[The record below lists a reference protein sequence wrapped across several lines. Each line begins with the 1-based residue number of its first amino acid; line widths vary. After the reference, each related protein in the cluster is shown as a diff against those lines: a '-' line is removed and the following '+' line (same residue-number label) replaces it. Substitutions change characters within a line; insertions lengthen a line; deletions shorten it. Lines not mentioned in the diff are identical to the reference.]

1 MRNTKQWTQ
10 AAMLAIVITLAVT
23 SLSLADVWPQR
34 TVRVIVPNPAG
45 VGMDLVARIFA
56 ERLSGRWGRPVI
68 IENLPGADGIAAV
81 REFVSRRD
89 NHTLLYSFAGPI
101 TINPIL
107 HEKLPYDPA
116 RDLVAIASTSDNFL
130 AIAVSQALNV
140 NSLAELDK
148 LVRSRPGKLTWA
160 ATPGLPYYAFAAFQ
174 MSTGS
179 EMAQVPYRDF
189 NQAFVDLGE
198 GRIDAVA
205 AGVTPLLSQA
215 QTGKIKLL
223 AFINPT
229 RSAAAREVPTVTEA
243 GYPQLTFSAITGFFG
258 WRDMAPELRD
268 RIASDV
274 QAIADEPSVQARLTK
289 MGSAA
294 RGSTPLAFDEAID
307 EQRAKVAAI
316 AKALVTKPRQ

>member
-1 MRNTKQWTQ
+1 MKQWMQ
-10 AAMLAIVITLAVT
+10 AALLGIVIAFGVT
-23 SLSLADVWPQR
+23 SPLLAQPWPQR

-56 ERLSGRWGRPVI
+56 ERLSARWGQPVI

-116 RDLVAIASTSDNFL
+116 RDLVSIASTSDNFL
-130 AIAVSQALNV
+130 AIAVSQGLNI

-148 LVRSRPGKLTWA
+148 LARSRPGKLTWA
-160 ATPGLPYYAFAAFQ
+160 ATPGVPYYAFAAFQ

-179 EMAQVPYRDF
+179 EMAQASYRDF
-189 NQAFVDLGE
+189 NQAIADLGE

-229 RSAAAREVPTVTEA
+229 RSEAAPDVPTVMEA
-243 GYPQLTFSAITGFFG
+243 GYPQLTFSAVTGFFG
-258 WRDMAPELRD
+258 WRDMPLELRE
-268 RIASDV
+268 RLASDV
-274 QAIADEPSVQARLTK
+274 RAIAAEPAVQTRLTT

-294 RGSTPLAFDEAID
+294 RGSTPLEFDQAID
-307 EQRAKVAAI
+307 EQRAKVAVI
-316 AKALVTKPRQ
+316 AKALATKPRQ